1 MRNPLVKRLP
11 SEFKNELGKYIVIF
25 LFMAL
30 SVSFVSGWS
39 VAGGSMATAYD
50 ESFEKYNIEDGNFEL
65 YAKADDELIKA
76 VEDSDRFDAKIYE
89 NFYVEFPTKEVDS
102 TLRIFKKRTDIN
114 LECLMDGEF
123 PSSDSEIAI
132 DRMYADN
139 NSLKVGDKLTLHGKE
154 YRICGLVALSDYSAL
169 FSSPSDMM
177 FDSIKFG
184 VAIVTADTFG
194 TYPEDK
200 LHYVYSWK
208 YAERP
213 ADNTEAKKLSE
224 DFLEKLSE
232 EAPKYMNAVTGYI
245 PEYTNQAIIFT
256 GDDIR
261 GDTTFVQ
268 MFLYIIVV
276 IIAFIFAIT
285 TSNTIA
291 KEAGVIG
298 TLRATGYT
306 KWEIVRHYL
315 TLPMLVVFAGAVV
328 GNILGYTV
336 LKDYAASAYYGSYS
350 LPTYVTLWNPQA
362 FINTTVIPII
372 IVFII
377 DLLMLARKLSLS
389 PLQFIRHDLSRR
401 KKKKAFRLNT
411 KIGIMKR
418 FRLRVLF
425 QNMPNYIMMVIGALL
440 GNVLVMFGLVLGPVL
455 DNYQQEIT
463 SNLLAD
469 HQYLLK
475 AQVETENKDA
485 EKFSATTLKT
495 IEGALKSEEITVY
508 GIAKNSKYVDLPLSD
523 NEVYISNAYSEKH
536 GIKAGDEITLSEQFG
551 SKEYKFRVGGIYY
564 YPSTLTVF
572 MDKDA
577 FNEKFDCDKDYFT
590 GYFSKSEISD
600 IDDLYIA
607 TEITVDDL
615 TKVSRQLTRSM
626 GNMMNIFV
634 FFGVIMYVLIIYLLS
649 KIIIEKNAQSIS
661 MTKILGYRNS
671 EINGIYIATTAI
683 VTAVTLL
690 VTIPLSDYL
699 LGQLFVF
706 FMRDYPGWLPYRSF
720 VPVYVK
726 TALIGIG
733 SFAVIALALTRKI
746 KKVPLA
752 DALKNVDE

>member
-25 LFMAL
+25 LFMVL

-76 VEDSDRFDAKIYE
+76 VEDSDKYDARIYE

-102 TLRIFKKRTDIN
+102 TLRIFKKRTDID

-123 PSSDSEIAI
+123 PSDDSEIAI

-154 YRICGLVALSDYSAL
+154 YSICGLVALSDYSAL

-184 VAIVTADTFG
+184 VAIVTPDTFKE
-194 TYPEDK
+194 YPEDK

-208 YAERP
+208 YDERP
-213 ADNTEAKKLSE
+213 ENDTKAKALSE
-224 DFLEKLSE
+224 DFLDKLSE

-256 GDDIR
+256 GDDIK

-306 KWEIVRHYL
+306 RWEIVRHYL
-315 TLPMLVVFAGAVV
+315 ALPMLVVFLGAAV
-328 GNILGYTV
+328 GNVLGYTL

-362 FINTTVIPII
+362 FINTTIVPII
-372 IVFII
+372 IVFVI
-377 DLLMLARKLSLS
+377 DLVMLTRKLSLS
-389 PLQFIRHDLSRR
+389 PLQFIRHDLSQR

-425 QNMPNYIMMVIGALL
+425 QNMPNYIIMIIGALL
-440 GNVLVMFGLVLGPVL
+440 GNILVMFGLVLGPVL
-455 DNYQQEIT
+455 DSYQQEIT
-463 SNLLAD
+463 TNLLAD

-495 IEGALKSEEITVY
+495 IEGTLKSEEITVY
-508 GIAKNSKYVDLPLSD
+508 GIAKDSKYVDISLDDS
-523 NEVYISNAYSEKH
+523 EVYISNAYSEKH
-536 GIKAGDEITLSEQFG
+536 GIKVGDEITLREQFG
-551 SKEYKFRVGGIYY
+551 SKEYKFRVGGVYY

-577 FNEKFDCDKDYFT
+577 FNEKFGYDKDNFT

-634 FFGVIMYVLIIYLLS
+634 VFGVIMYVLIIYLLS

-683 VTAVTLL
+683 VTVVTLL

-699 LGQLFVF
+699 LGQMFVF
-706 FMRDYPGWLPYRSF
+706 FMRDYPGWLPYRTFIS
-720 VPVYVK
+720 VYAK
-726 TALIGIG
+726 TALIGVG
-733 SFAVIALALTRKI
+733 SFALIALALTRRI
-746 KKVPLA
+746 KNVPLA
-752 DALKNVDE
+752 DALKNTDG

>member
-30 SVSFVSGWS
+30 AVSLVSGWS

-76 VEDSDRFDAKIYE
+76 VEDSDRYDAKIYE

-256 GDDIR
+256 GDDIK
-261 GDTTFVQ
+261 GDTVFVQ

-315 TLPMLVVFAGAVV
+315 TLPMLVVLAGAVV

-377 DLLMLARKLSLS
+377 DLLMLTRKLSLS
-389 PLQFIRHDLSRR
+389 PLQFIRHDLSQR

-411 KIGIMKR
+411 RIGIMKR

-425 QNMPNYIMMVIGALL
+425 QNMPNYIMMIIGALL

-495 IEGALKSEEITVY
+495 IEGSLKSEEITVY
-508 GIAKNSKYVDLPLSD
+508 GIAKNSRYVDLPLGD

-683 VTAVTLL
+683 VTVITLL

>member
-25 LFMAL
+25 LFMVL

-194 TYPEDK
+194 AYPEDK

-213 ADNTEAKKLSE
+213 TDNTEAKKLSE

-256 GDDIR
+256 GDDIK

-315 TLPMLVVFAGAVV
+315 TLPMLVVLAGAVV

-377 DLLMLARKLSLS
+377 DLLMLTRKLSLS

-401 KKKKAFRLNT
+401 KKKKALRLNT
-411 KIGIMKR
+411 RIGIMKR

-425 QNMPNYIMMVIGALL
+425 QNMPNYIMMIIGALL

-536 GIKAGDEITLSEQFG
+536 GIKAGDEITLREQFG

-572 MDKDA
+572 MDMDA

-634 FFGVIMYVLIIYLLS
+634 AFGVIMYVLIIYLLS

>member
-30 SVSFVSGWS
+30 AVSLVSGWS

-208 YAERP
+208 YADRP

-245 PEYTNQAIIFT
+245 PEYANQAIIFT
-256 GDDIR
+256 GDDIK
-261 GDTTFVQ
+261 GDTVFVQ

-315 TLPMLVVFAGAVV
+315 TLPMLVVLAGAVV

-377 DLLMLARKLSLS
+377 DLLMLTRKLSLS

-411 KIGIMKR
+411 RIGIMKR

-425 QNMPNYIMMVIGALL
+425 QNMPNYIMMIIGALL

-495 IEGALKSEEITVY
+495 IEGSLKSEEITVY

-720 VPVYVK
+720 VSVYVK

>member
-30 SVSFVSGWS
+30 AVSLVSGWS

-194 TYPEDK
+194 AYPEDK

-256 GDDIR
+256 GDDIK

-306 KWEIVRHYL
+306 KWEIIRHYL

-350 LPTYVTLWNPQA
+350 LPTYVTLWNPKA
-362 FINTTVIPII
+362 FINTTVIPMI

-377 DLLMLARKLSLS
+377 DLLMLTRKLSLS

-495 IEGALKSEEITVY
+495 IEGSLKSEEITVY
-508 GIAKNSKYVDLPLSD
+508 GIAKNSRYVDLPLGD

-536 GIKAGDEITLSEQFG
+536 GIKSGDEITLREQFG
-551 SKEYKFRVGGIYY
+551 SKKYKFRVGGIYY

-634 FFGVIMYVLIIYLLS
+634 IFGVIMYVLIIYLLS

-661 MTKILGYRNS
+661 MAKILGYRNS

-683 VTAVTLL
+683 VTVVTLL

-720 VPVYVK
+720 VSVYAK

>member
-30 SVSFVSGWS
+30 AVSLVSGWS

-213 ADNTEAKKLSE
+213 ADNTEAKSLSE

-256 GDDIR
+256 GDDIK
-261 GDTTFVQ
+261 GDTVFVQ

-377 DLLMLARKLSLS
+377 DLLMLTRKLSLS

-508 GIAKNSKYVDLPLSD
+508 GIAKNSKYVDLPLGD

-536 GIKAGDEITLSEQFG
+536 GISAGDEITLREQFG
-551 SKEYKFRVGGIYY
+551 SKEYKFRVSGIYY

-683 VTAVTLL
+683 VTVITLL

>member
-256 GDDIR
+256 GDDIK
-261 GDTTFVQ
+261 GDTVFVQ

-315 TLPMLVVFAGAVV
+315 TLPMLVVLAGAVV

-377 DLLMLARKLSLS
+377 DLLMLTRKLSLS

-411 KIGIMKR
+411 RIGIMKR

-425 QNMPNYIMMVIGALL
+425 QNMPNYIMMIIGALL

-508 GIAKNSKYVDLPLSD
+508 GIAKNSRYVDLPLD
-523 NEVYISNAYSEKH
+523 NNEVYISNAYSEKH

-683 VTAVTLL
+683 VTVVTLL

>member
-76 VEDSDRFDAKIYE
+76 VEGSDRYDAKIYE

-102 TLRIFKKRTDIN
+102 TLRIFKKRSDIN

-139 NSLKVGDKLTLHGKE
+139 NSLKVGDKLTLYGKE

-184 VAIVTADTFG
+184 VAIVTADTFS

-224 DFLEKLSE
+224 DFLEKLSSE
-232 EAPKYMNAVTGYI
+232 TPKYMNAVTGYI

-256 GDDIR
+256 GDDIK
-261 GDTTFVQ
+261 GDTAFVQ

-377 DLLMLARKLSLS
+377 DLLMLTRKLSLS

-455 DNYQQEIT
+455 DNYQQEIA

-508 GIAKNSKYVDLPLSD
+508 GIAKNSRYVDLPLGD

-536 GIKAGDEITLSEQFG
+536 GIGAGDEITLREQFG
-551 SKEYKFRVGGIYY
+551 SKKYKFRVGGIYY

-634 FFGVIMYVLIIYLLS
+634 VFGVIMYVLIIYLLS

-661 MTKILGYRNS
+661 MAKILGYRNS

-683 VTAVTLL
+683 VTVVTLL
-690 VTIPLSDYL
+690 ITIPLSDYL
-699 LGQLFVF
+699 LGQLFVI

-720 VPVYVK
+720 VSVYAK

>member
-1 MRNPLVKRLP
+1 
-11 SEFKNELGKYIVIF
+11 
-25 LFMAL
+25 MAL

-123 PSSDSEIAI
+123 PSSDNEIAI

-139 NSLKVGDKLTLHGKE
+139 NSLNIGDKLTLHGKE

-213 ADNTEAKKLSE
+213 ADNTEAKSLSE

-256 GDDIR
+256 GDDIK
-261 GDTTFVQ
+261 GDTAFVQ

-328 GNILGYTV
+328 GNILGYTA

-377 DLLMLARKLSLS
+377 DLLMLTRKLSLS

-411 KIGIMKR
+411 RIGIMKR

-425 QNMPNYIMMVIGALL
+425 QNMPNYIIMVIGALL

-495 IEGALKSEEITVY
+495 IEGTLKSEEITVY
-508 GIAKNSKYVDLPLSD
+508 GIAKNSRYVDLPLSD

-536 GIKAGDEITLSEQFG
+536 GIKAGDEITLREQFG

-634 FFGVIMYVLIIYLLS
+634 VFGVIMYVLIIYLLS

-683 VTAVTLL
+683 VTVVTLL

-699 LGQLFVF
+699 LGQLFVI

-720 VPVYVK
+720 VSVYVK
-726 TALIGIG
+726 TALIGID

>member
-30 SVSFVSGWS
+30 AVSLVSGWS

-194 TYPEDK
+194 AYPEDK

-213 ADNTEAKKLSE
+213 ADNTEAKSLSE

-245 PEYTNQAIIFT
+245 PEYANQAIIFT
-256 GDDIR
+256 GDDIK
-261 GDTTFVQ
+261 GDTVFVQ

-377 DLLMLARKLSLS
+377 DLLMLTRKLSLS
-389 PLQFIRHDLSRR
+389 PLQFIRHDLSQR

-411 KIGIMKR
+411 RIGIMKR

-425 QNMPNYIMMVIGALL
+425 QNMPNYIMMIIGALL

-508 GIAKNSKYVDLPLSD
+508 GIAKNSRYVDLPLD
-523 NEVYISNAYSEKH
+523 NNEVYISNAYSEKH

-600 IDDLYIA
+600 IDDIYIA

-683 VTAVTLL
+683 VTVITLL

>member
-114 LECLMDGEF
+114 LECLMDGKF

-224 DFLEKLSE
+224 DFLDKLSE

-256 GDDIR
+256 GDDIK

-362 FINTTVIPII
+362 FISTTIIPII

-377 DLLMLARKLSLS
+377 DLLMLTRKLSLS

-411 KIGIMKR
+411 RIGIMKR

-508 GIAKNSKYVDLPLSD
+508 GIAKNSRYVDLPLD
-523 NEVYISNAYSEKH
+523 NNEVYISNAYSEKH
-536 GIKAGDEITLSEQFG
+536 GIKAGDEITLREQFG

-683 VTAVTLL
+683 VTVVTLL

>member
-224 DFLEKLSE
+224 DFLDKLSE

-256 GDDIR
+256 GDDIK

-315 TLPMLVVFAGAVV
+315 TLPMLVVLAGAVV

-377 DLLMLARKLSLS
+377 DLLMLTRKLSLS

-411 KIGIMKR
+411 RIGIMKR

-508 GIAKNSKYVDLPLSD
+508 GIAKNSKYVDLPLD
-523 NEVYISNAYSEKH
+523 NNEVYISNAYSEKH
-536 GIKAGDEITLSEQFG
+536 GIKAGDEITLREQFG
-551 SKEYKFRVGGIYY
+551 SKEYKRVGGIYY

-683 VTAVTLL
+683 VTVITLL

>member
-30 SVSFVSGWS
+30 SVSFVSGWN

-50 ESFEKYNIEDGNFEL
+50 ESFEKYSIEDGNFEL

-76 VEDSDRFDAKIYE
+76 VESSDKYDAKIYE

-114 LECLMDGEF
+114 MECLMDGEF
-123 PSSDSEIAI
+123 PSSDTEIAI

-154 YRICGLVALSDYSAL
+154 YKICGLVALSDYSAL

-184 VAIVTADTFG
+184 VAIVTADEFG
-194 TYPEDK
+194 SYPEDK
-200 LHYVYSWK
+200 VHYVYSWK

-213 ADNTEAKKLSE
+213 ADDAKAKELSE
-224 DFLEKLSE
+224 DFLDVLTQ
-232 EAPKYMNAVTGYI
+232 EAPKYMNAVVGYI
-245 PEYTNQAIIFT
+245 PEYTNQAILFT
-256 GDDIR
+256 GDDIK
-261 GDTTFVQ
+261 GDTTFIQ

-306 KWEIVRHYL
+306 RWEIVRHYL
-315 TLPMLVVFAGAVV
+315 ALPMLVVFAGALV
-328 GNILGYTV
+328 GNILGYTF

-362 FINTTVIPII
+362 FINTTIIPII

-377 DLLMLARKLSLS
+377 DLIMLTRKLSLT

-425 QNMPNYIMMVIGALL
+425 QNMPNYIIMIFGALL
-440 GNVLVMFGLVLGPVL
+440 GNVLVMFGLVFSPML

-475 AQVETENKDA
+475 TQVETENKDA
-485 EKFSATTLKT
+485 EKFSAVTLKT

-508 GIAKNSKYVDLPLSD
+508 GVEKDSKYVDISLNY

-536 GIKAGDEITLSEQFG
+536 SVKAGDEITLKEEFG
-551 SKEYKFRVGGIYY
+551 SKEYKFRVGGVYY

-572 MDKDA
+572 MDKDE
-577 FNEKFDCDKDYFT
+577 FNEKFDYDKDYFT
-590 GYFSKSEISD
+590 GYFSKSEITD
-600 IDDLYIA
+600 IDEHYIA

-615 TKVSRQLTRSM
+615 TKVSRQLTKSM
-626 GNMMNIFV
+626 GGMMNILV
-634 FFGVIMYVLIIYLLS
+634 GFGIIMYVLIIYLLS

-661 MTKILGYRNS
+661 MTKILGYKNS

-683 VTAVTLL
+683 VVIVTLL
-690 VTIPLSDYL
+690 ITIPLSDYL
-699 LGQLFVF
+699 LGQLFVIF
-706 FMRDYPGWLPYRSF
+706 LRDYPGWLQYKC
-720 VPVYVK
+720 VPIVYVE
-726 TALIGIG
+726 TALIGVG
-733 SFAVIALALTRKI
+733 SFALIALALTRRI

-752 DALKNVDE
+752 DALKNVE

>member
-76 VEDSDRFDAKIYE
+76 VEDSDRYDAKIYE

-123 PSSDSEIAI
+123 PSSDNEIAI

-224 DFLEKLSE
+224 DFLDKLSE

-256 GDDIR
+256 GDDIK
-261 GDTTFVQ
+261 GDTAFVQ

-276 IIAFIFAIT
+276 NIAFIFAIT

-315 TLPMLVVFAGAVV
+315 TLPMLVVLAGAVV

-377 DLLMLARKLSLS
+377 DLLMLTRKLSLS

-425 QNMPNYIMMVIGALL
+425 QNMPNYIIMIIGALL

-508 GIAKNSKYVDLPLSD
+508 GIAKNSRYVDLPLGD

-536 GIKAGDEITLSEQFG
+536 SIKAGDEITLREQFG

-634 FFGVIMYVLIIYLLS
+634 VFGVIMYVLIIYLLS

-683 VTAVTLL
+683 VTVVTLL

-699 LGQLFVF
+699 LGQLFVI

-720 VPVYVK
+720 VSVYVK

>member
-256 GDDIR
+256 GDDIK
-261 GDTTFVQ
+261 GDTVFVQ

-315 TLPMLVVFAGAVV
+315 TLPMLVVLAGAVV

-377 DLLMLARKLSLS
+377 DLLMLTRKLSLS

-411 KIGIMKR
+411 RIGIMKR

-425 QNMPNYIMMVIGALL
+425 QNMPNYIMMIIGALL

-508 GIAKNSKYVDLPLSD
+508 GIAKNSRYVDLPLD
-523 NEVYISNAYSEKH
+523 NNEVYISNAYSEKH

>member
-30 SVSFVSGWS
+30 SVSLVSGWS

-123 PSSDSEIAI
+123 PSSDSEIVI

-194 TYPEDK
+194 AYPEDK

-224 DFLEKLSE
+224 DFLDKLSE

-245 PEYTNQAIIFT
+245 PEYANQAIIFT
-256 GDDIR
+256 GDDIK

-315 TLPMLVVFAGAVV
+315 TLPMLVVLAGAVV

-377 DLLMLARKLSLS
+377 DLLMLTRKLSLS

-536 GIKAGDEITLSEQFG
+536 GIKAGDEITLREQFG

-615 TKVSRQLTRSM
+615 TKVSRQLTRSL

-634 FFGVIMYVLIIYLLS
+634 AFGVIMYVLIIYLLS

-699 LGQLFVF
+699 LGQLFVI

-720 VPVYVK
+720 VPVYAK

>member
-30 SVSFVSGWS
+30 AVSLVSGWS

-76 VEDSDRFDAKIYE
+76 VEDSDRYDAKIYE

-194 TYPEDK
+194 AYPEDK

-224 DFLEKLSE
+224 DFLDKLSE

-256 GDDIR
+256 GDDIK

-315 TLPMLVVFAGAVV
+315 TLPMLVVLAGAVV

-377 DLLMLARKLSLS
+377 DLLMLTRKLSLS

-411 KIGIMKR
+411 RIGIMKR

-425 QNMPNYIMMVIGALL
+425 QNMPNYIMMIIGALL

-508 GIAKNSKYVDLPLSD
+508 GIAKNSRYVDLPLD
-523 NEVYISNAYSEKH
+523 NNEVYISNAYSEKH

>member
-30 SVSFVSGWS
+30 AVSLVSGWS

-76 VEDSDRFDAKIYE
+76 VEDSDRYDAKIYE

-256 GDDIR
+256 GDDIK
-261 GDTTFVQ
+261 GDTVFVQ

-377 DLLMLARKLSLS
+377 DLLMLTRKLSLS

-411 KIGIMKR
+411 RIGIMKR

-495 IEGALKSEEITVY
+495 IEGSLKSEEITVY
-508 GIAKNSKYVDLPLSD
+508 GIAKNSKYVDLPLGD

-536 GIKAGDEITLSEQFG
+536 GISAGDEITLREQFG
-551 SKEYKFRVGGIYY
+551 SKEYKCRVGGIYY

-683 VTAVTLL
+683 VTVVTLL

>member
-256 GDDIR
+256 GDDIK
-261 GDTTFVQ
+261 GDTVFVQ

-315 TLPMLVVFAGAVV
+315 TLPMLVVLAGAVV

-377 DLLMLARKLSLS
+377 DLLMLTRKLSLS

-411 KIGIMKR
+411 RIGIMKR

-425 QNMPNYIMMVIGALL
+425 QNMPNYIMMIIGALL

-508 GIAKNSKYVDLPLSD
+508 GIAKNSRYVDLPLD
-523 NEVYISNAYSEKH
+523 NNEVYISNAYSEKH

-615 TKVSRQLTRSM
+615 TKVSRQLTRSL

-634 FFGVIMYVLIIYLLS
+634 AFGVIMYVLIIYLLS

-699 LGQLFVF
+699 LGQLFVI

>member
-76 VEDSDRFDAKIYE
+76 VEDSDKYDAKIYE

-256 GDDIR
+256 GDDIK

-377 DLLMLARKLSLS
+377 DLLMLTRKLSLS

-475 AQVETENKDA
+475 AQIETENKDA

-508 GIAKNSKYVDLPLSD
+508 GIAKDSRYVDLPLSN

-536 GIKAGDEITLSEQFG
+536 GIKAGDEITLREQFG
-551 SKEYKFRVGGIYY
+551 AKEYKFRVGGIYY

-572 MDKDA
+572 MDMDA

-634 FFGVIMYVLIIYLLS
+634 AFGVIMYVLIIYLLS

>member
-102 TLRIFKKRTDIN
+102 TLRIFKKRSDIN

-139 NSLKVGDKLTLHGKE
+139 NSLKVGDKLTLYGKE

-194 TYPEDK
+194 AYPEDK

-213 ADNTEAKKLSE
+213 ADNTEAKSLSE

-256 GDDIR
+256 GDDIK
-261 GDTTFVQ
+261 GDTVFVQ

-315 TLPMLVVFAGAVV
+315 TLPMLVVLAGAVV

-377 DLLMLARKLSLS
+377 DLLMLTRKLSLS

-411 KIGIMKR
+411 RIGIMKR

-425 QNMPNYIMMVIGALL
+425 QNMPNYIVMIIGALL

-508 GIAKNSKYVDLPLSD
+508 GIAKNSRYVDLPLGD

-536 GIKAGDEITLSEQFG
+536 GIGAGDEITLREQFG
-551 SKEYKFRVGGIYY
+551 SKEYKFRVDGIYY

-634 FFGVIMYVLIIYLLS
+634 IFGVIMYVLIIYLLS

-661 MTKILGYRNS
+661 MAKILGYRNS

-683 VTAVTLL
+683 VTVVTLL

-699 LGQLFVF
+699 LGQLFVI

-720 VPVYVK
+720 VSVYAK

>member
-76 VEDSDRFDAKIYE
+76 VEDSDKYDAKIYE

-224 DFLEKLSE
+224 DFLDKLSE

-256 GDDIR
+256 GDDIK

-362 FINTTVIPII
+362 FISTTIIPII

-377 DLLMLARKLSLS
+377 DLLMLTRKLSLS

-411 KIGIMKR
+411 RIGIMKR

-495 IEGALKSEEITVY
+495 IEGALKSEEIT
-508 GIAKNSKYVDLPLSD
+508 LR
-523 NEVYISNAYSEKH
+523 
-536 GIKAGDEITLSEQFG
+536 EQFG

-661 MTKILGYRNS
+661 MAKILGYRNS

-683 VTAVTLL
+683 VTVVTLL

>member
-25 LFMAL
+25 LFMTL
-30 SVSFVSGWS
+30 SVSLVSGWS

-65 YAKADDELIKA
+65 YAKADDELLKA
-76 VEDSDRFDAKIYE
+76 VEDSDRYDAKIYE

-154 YRICGLVALSDYSAL
+154 YKICGLVALSDYSAL

-194 TYPEDK
+194 AYPENK

-256 GDDIR
+256 GDDIK

-315 TLPMLVVFAGAVV
+315 TLPMLVVLAGAVV
-328 GNILGYTV
+328 GNILGYTA
-336 LKDYAASAYYGSYS
+336 LKDYAASEYYGSYS

-372 IVFII
+372 IVFVI
-377 DLLMLARKLSLS
+377 DLLMLTRKLSLS

-536 GIKAGDEITLSEQFG
+536 GIKAGDEITLREQFD

-634 FFGVIMYVLIIYLLS
+634 AFGVIMYVLIIYLLS

-699 LGQLFVF
+699 LGQLFVI

-720 VPVYVK
+720 VSVYAK

>member
-184 VAIVTADTFG
+184 VAIVAADTFG

-224 DFLEKLSE
+224 DFLDKLSE

-256 GDDIR
+256 GDDIK
-261 GDTTFVQ
+261 GDTAFVQ

-362 FINTTVIPII
+362 FINTTIIPII

-377 DLLMLARKLSLS
+377 DLLMLTRKLSLS

-425 QNMPNYIMMVIGALL
+425 QNMPNYIIMIIGALL

-536 GIKAGDEITLSEQFG
+536 GIKAGDEITLREQFG
-551 SKEYKFRVGGIYY
+551 PKEYKFRVGGIYY

-634 FFGVIMYVLIIYLLS
+634 AFGVIMYVLIIYLLS

-683 VTAVTLL
+683 VTVVTLL
-690 VTIPLSDYL
+690 VTIPLSDYV
-699 LGQLFVF
+699 LGQLFVI

-720 VPVYVK
+720 VSVYVK

>member
-256 GDDIR
+256 GDNIK
-261 GDTTFVQ
+261 GDTVFVQ

-315 TLPMLVVFAGAVV
+315 TLPMLVVLAGAVV

-377 DLLMLARKLSLS
+377 DLLMLTRKLSLS

-411 KIGIMKR
+411 RIGIMKR

-425 QNMPNYIMMVIGALL
+425 QNMPNYIMMIIGALL

-508 GIAKNSKYVDLPLSD
+508 GIAKNSRYVDLPLD
-523 NEVYISNAYSEKH
+523 NNEVYISNAYSEKH

>member
-25 LFMAL
+25 LFMVL
-30 SVSFVSGWS
+30 SVSFVSGWN

-50 ESFEKYNIEDGNFEL
+50 ESFEKYSIEDGNFEL
-65 YAKADDELIKA
+65 YAKADDKLLKA
-76 VEDSDRFDAKIYE
+76 VEDSDKYDAKIYE

-123 PSSDSEIAI
+123 PSSDTEIAI

-139 NSLKVGDKLTLHGKE
+139 NSLKTGDKLTLHGKE
-154 YRICGLVALSDYSAL
+154 YKICGLVALSDYSAL

-208 YAERP
+208 YDERP
-213 ADNTEAKKLSE
+213 ADDTKAKEMSE
-224 DFLEKLSE
+224 DFLDKLSE

-245 PEYTNQAIIFT
+245 PEYLNQAIIFT
-256 GDDIR
+256 GDDIK

-306 KWEIVRHYL
+306 RWEIVRHYL
-315 TLPMLVVFAGAVV
+315 ALPMLVVFLGAAV
-328 GNILGYTV
+328 GNVLGYTL

-362 FINTTVIPII
+362 FINTTIVPII
-372 IVFII
+372 IVFVI
-377 DLLMLARKLSLS
+377 DLVMLTRKLSLS

-425 QNMPNYIMMVIGALL
+425 QNMPSYIIMIIGALL
-440 GNVLVMFGLVLGPVL
+440 GNILVMFGLVLGPVL
-455 DNYQQEIT
+455 DSYQQEIT
-463 SNLLAD
+463 TNLLAD

-495 IEGALKSEEITVY
+495 IEGTLKSEEITVY
-508 GIAKNSKYVDLPLSD
+508 GIAKDSKYVDISLDDS
-523 NEVYISNAYSEKH
+523 EVYISNAYSEKH
-536 GIKAGDEITLSEQFG
+536 GIKVGDEITLREQFG
-551 SKEYKFRVGGIYY
+551 SKEYKFRVGGVYY

-577 FNEKFDCDKDYFT
+577 FNEKFGYDKDNFT

-634 FFGVIMYVLIIYLLS
+634 AFGVIMYVLIIYLLS

-683 VTAVTLL
+683 VTVVTLL

-699 LGQLFVF
+699 LGQMFVF
-706 FMRDYPGWLPYRSF
+706 FMRDYPGWLPYRTFIS
-720 VPVYVK
+720 VYAK
-726 TALIGIG
+726 TALIGVG
-733 SFAVIALALTRKI
+733 SFALIALALTRRI

-752 DALKNVDE
+752 DALKNVDG